1 MRLTGSLLLAM
12 VVNLGLFWMMYVMV
26 VGERRHPTSA
36 PSAQWVDYVRTPQE
50 ESPPPERRRREPPP
64 KPGQRAVDRAEEVPE
79 VTARALR
86 PEPLPLLPAMARIEV
101 PLRLGAGPYLGPV
114 RMEGAG
120 PGLALSTDL
129 MPTVQFP
136 PHYPPA
142 ARLRGVEGFVEV
154 EFIVTEDGRVKEPRV
169 LRAEPESVFER
180 AALRAV
186 AGWRF
191 KPTLRDG
198 EPVPVRARQR
208 IDFNLN

>member
-12 VVNLGLFWMMYVMV
+12 VVNLGLVWMMYAMV
-26 VGERRHPTSA
+26 VFERSPLLSA
-36 PSAQWVDYVRTPQE
+36 PPARWVDYVRVPEQE
-50 ESPPPERRRREPPP
+50 TPPPERPRKEPPP
-64 KPGQRAVDRAEEVPE
+64 RPEQETVEQPQAVPE
-79 VTARALR
+79 LSPRTFR
-86 PEPLPLLPAMARIEV
+86 PEPMPLLPAAAHIEV
-101 PLRLGAGPYLGPV
+101 PLRVGAGPYLGPV
-114 RMEGAG
+114 QVEAAN
-120 PGLALSTDL
+120 PGLAFSNDL
-129 MPTVQFP
+129 IPTVQFP

-154 EFIVTEDGRVKEPRV
+154 EFIVSKKGRVREPRV

-198 EPVPVRARQR
+198 KPVPVRARQR
-208 IDFNLN
+208 IDFDLD